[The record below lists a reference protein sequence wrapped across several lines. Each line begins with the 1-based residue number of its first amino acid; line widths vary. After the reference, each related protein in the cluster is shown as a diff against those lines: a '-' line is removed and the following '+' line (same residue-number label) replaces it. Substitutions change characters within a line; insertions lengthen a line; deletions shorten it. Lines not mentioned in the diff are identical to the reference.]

1 MVETKTLF
9 NFVAKYKKSFLAKLS
24 LSGDETIGF
33 YSQIKNELLS
43 YQKFHSRI
51 SWGYETF
58 RIGRK
63 LVAILAVRGKTL
75 KLYTPLDPMQF
86 EGTKVRVLNVKTTK
100 KYSSVPSLLKI
111 KNNRNLAYAFGIVR
125 EVANELGLVRKENE
139 YVDYGSTLEHRE
151 LNALI
156 KAGLIKVLHH
166 EEREEVSAYEVNS
179 LMSDEEA
186 ESLVEVS
193 HRVVNRSKRGIINVD
208 TLSNYFENDELVT
221 LDEVK
226 RRVPGFDKKVTF
238 LKVLARGTLSK
249 RLIVDADDYSLD
261 AEKMILLTGG
271 RVLSTAVEEEEEE
284 E

>member
-43 YQKFHSRI
+43 YQKVHSRI